1 MSFLDHCHMSH
12 RGRMQ
17 KHYKYTDG
25 FSDMSS
31 IGSFMDDT
39 DREVSNLT
47 DRAFRSLCI
56 GEEAIYND
64 SDFAVSPL
72 EHGLAFIDNV
82 QNKNPDIPKKSVKES
97 HTISFKSKEVEE
109 KSEVAVTFQQSVR
122 HFSKEAEH
130 GIKNDIATHL
140 SNGVSGSSCRPKKNI
155 SKVSSLIKAFDT
167 VENDCDSGINLDKK
181 QCILAATKND
191 RMHKERDFVSWDKS
205 ALLSIEKELSEFS
218 VAYQQNYMSSKKSD
232 EDDRKNKMYNLLPVR
247 NNLQSSDMIITHKSK
262 VDPNNTP
269 AISTKNKTS
278 KGKRLSFNNCFL
290 HSEYSP
296 FRSWKD
302 YKEFPFEKEDVE
314 DLLPTN
320 GIPKWY
326 DSPVYKE
333 LTAAHRTRT
342 PPNEDRKMLKHQ
354 KDDACITGCASFSA
368 LQKASMLEK
377 RSESEMGSTCPPW
390 RRTRNTIKNK
400 LSLPR
405 PCTVS
410 PFSEKSSRKE
420 DSHLA
425 FTKSAPTLQK
435 LHTVVDGQIPSFE
448 TPSFNISK
456 LLTPVIHA
464 RQDTE
469 TSEILQCV
477 LSPPTIDLTTSHEN
491 EFKAVAE
498 SKLRDSYKSMAS
510 SLLFNLKDNRKRVK
524 STYSPS
530 TFRSQE
536 VQERSKRTSN
546 QAVIPKNVPISVSSD
561 TPVNFST
568 PLQRTDITPSIAS
581 TLPTLNTQVTDKKD
595 AVCVSD
601 DYLTLSSPQTIS
613 EAANYKG
620 LSHVMQEGA
629 IHKTKSVE
637 SESSINN
644 GLYYC
649 PRLSEVTLRK
659 RPEYPSLKLYKKED
673 IAKEE
678 TKEIPASIKNP
689 LLSSSSQ
696 ENDNVEKHPA
706 IQNIGSFHKT
716 WPTPSFPLQES
727 SVKHNPDVWCKG
739 STDGRTKSS
748 KQSYLSLEGH
758 QQNYL
763 DHNLKDELTLRNG
776 NGSDEKVKNIAEE
789 TKKDIENM
797 ELQYYALSNH
807 ESERESEAESHP
819 TPMRNQS
826 TSPKEEHDLPLN
838 GVEERSW
845 VHCLIDDAMAYT
857 PVSSSNA
864 SSPSSVKGN
873 WLKAKDNAFLTS
885 PVIKSV
891 KAPLQKIFQEDVEI
905 NGLSESKSSPEKFEI
920 AKAYYEEYD
929 KDRVTA
935 KIPLTGEAPVTSE
948 GSVKGE
954 VSVTSEG
961 SVKGEAPVRSE
972 GSVKGEVPVTS
983 EGSIKGEAPVR
994 SEGSVKGEAPVR
1006 SEGSVKGEVPV
1017 RSEGSVKGEAPVR
1030 SEGSIKGE
1038 APVRSEGSV
1047 KGKVPVTSEGSF
1059 KGEAPVRNE
1068 GSVKGEAQVRSEGS
1082 VKGEAP
1088 VRSEGSIKGEAPVRS
1103 EGSVKGEVLVRSKGS
1118 IKGEA
1123 PVRSEGS
1130 VKGEAPVRSEGSV
1143 KGEAPVR
1150 SEGSVKGEAQV
1161 RSEGSVKGEVPVRSE
1176 GSIKGEAPVRS
1187 EGSVKG
1193 EVLVRSEGSVKGEVL
1208 VRSEGSVK
1216 GEAPVISK
1224 GSVKGEAPVRSEGS
1238 VKGEVPVTSEGS
1250 IKGEVSVRSEGSVKG
1265 EVPVTSEGSIKGEAP
1280 VRSEGSVKG
1289 EVSVRSEGSVK
1300 GEVPVTDE
1308 VECLIQLNSVR
1319 VEEGSQLTVNAKSED
1334 IESCAAS
1341 TLHIDEKVV
1350 SAVCTKEAEHL
1361 KDVSE
1366 ISDSI
1371 SSVSENKPLGKPP
1384 TVPPKTEKGLRR
1396 AKKLINRRKKAET
1409 KPKTKSTSQIEMKP
1423 VRAVSSV
1430 PSSPTHMSQSPIPM
1444 NSTPVPQPVHLEPK
1458 DVSPF
1463 PNIVT
1468 APLIQSFPVTQRKL
1482 LQDPESGQYFVVDMP
1497 VQVKTKTFF
1506 DPETGKYIQ
1515 LSIRSAEG
1523 GLSHASSLEV
1533 LNPPYVLYPGFL
1545 PLAVTSL
1552 PALRSSSEMSA
1563 PAALMDEQ
1571 GINELSEIWTQ
1582 DAINQKHNEESHPYI
1597 EPVYDSHNQLT
1608 DGSMYSEEKGS
1619 SSHRN
1624 LDIIPMSE
1632 LEDFAVESIL

>member
-1 MSFLDHCHMSH
+1 MSFLDNRHMSH

-25 FSDMSS
+25 FSDMSG

-72 EHGLAFIDNV
+72 ERSFIDNV
-82 QNKNPDIPKKSVKES
+82 QNKNPDILKKSVKER
-97 HTISFKSKEVEE
+97 HTVSIKSKEVEE
-109 KSEVAVTFQQSVR
+109 NSEVAVTFQQSVR
-122 HFSKEAEH
+122 HSSKEAEN

-140 SNGVSGSSCRPKKNI
+140 SNGVIGASCRPKKNI
-155 SKVSSLIKAFDT
+155 SKVSSLIKAFDI
-167 VENDCDSGINLDKK
+167 VENDCDSSINLDNK

-191 RMHKERDFVSWDKS
+191 RMHKESDFASWDKS

-232 EDDRKNKMYNLLPVR
+232 EDDRKKKMYNLLPAR
-247 NNLQSSDMIITHKSK
+247 NNLQSSDMIITHKST
-262 VDPNNTP
+262 VDPNNP
-269 AISTKNKTS
+269 P
-278 KGKRLSFNNCFL
+278 GKRLSFRNCFL

-302 YKEFPFEKEDVE
+302 YNEFPFEKEDVE

-333 LTAAHRTRT
+333 LTAAHRIRT

-354 KDDACITGCASFSA
+354 KDDVCITGCASSSV

-390 RRTRNTIKNK
+390 RRNRNMIKNK
-400 LSLPR
+400 HPLPR

-410 PFSEKSSRKE
+410 PFSEKCSRKE
-420 DSHLA
+420 DSNFS
-425 FTKSAPTLQK
+425 FTKSTPTLHK
-435 LHTVVDGQIPSFE
+435 VHTVVDGQI
-448 TPSFNISK
+448 PSFNISK

-469 TSEILQCV
+469 TSEILQSV
-477 LSPPTIDLTTSHEN
+477 LSPPIIDLTTSHEN

-530 TFRSQE
+530 TFRSHQI
-536 VQERSKRTSN
+536 QDRSKQTSN
-546 QAVIPKNVPISVSSD
+546 QEVIPKNVPISSDPPANSS
-561 TPVNFST
+561 TQ
-568 PLQRTDITPSIAS
+568 LQRTDITPSIAS
-581 TLPTLNTQVTDKKD
+581 TLQTLNTQIADKREA
-595 AVCVSD
+595 AVCISD
-601 DYLTLSSPQTIS
+601 DYLTLSSPQTIK
-613 EAANYKG
+613 EAANSKG

-629 IHKTKSVE
+629 IHKTRSVE

-649 PRLSEVTLRK
+649 PRSSEVTLRK

-673 IAKEE
+673 IVKEE
-678 TKEIPASIKNP
+678 TKEIPALTKNP
-689 LLSSSSQ
+689 PQSSSPQ
-696 ENDNVEKHPA
+696 ENDNVEKHTA
-706 IQNIGSFHKT
+706 IQNISSFHKT
-716 WPTPSFPLQES
+716 QTTPCFPLQES
-727 SVKHNPDVWCKG
+727 SVKHSPGVSCKG
-739 STDGRTKSS
+739 STDGRTKPS
-748 KQSYLSLEGH
+748 KQSYLSLEGR
-758 QQNYL
+758 QQSDL
-763 DHNLKDELTLRNG
+763 DHNLNEELTLRNG
-776 NGSDEKVKNIAEE
+776 NGNDEKSHKVKNTADE
-789 TKKDIENM
+789 TKKEIENI

-807 ESERESEAESHP
+807 ESERESEVESHP

-826 TSPKEEHDLPLN
+826 TSPKEEHDLPSN

-857 PVSSSNA
+857 PVSSSTA

-873 WLKAKDNAFLTS
+873 WFKVKDNTFRTS

-891 KAPLQKIFQEDVEI
+891 KAPLQKIFQEDVEV
-905 NGLSESKSSPEKFEI
+905 NGLSGSGSSPEKFEI

-929 KDRVTA
+929 KDRVTE

-954 VSVTSEG
+954 GSVTSEGSVKGEAPVTSEG

-983 EGSIKGEAPVR
+983 EGS
-994 SEGSVKGEAPVR
+994 VKGEAPVR
-1006 SEGSVKGEVPV
+1006 SEGSVKDEVPL
-1017 RSEGSVKGEAPVR
+1017 A
-1030 SEGSIKGE
+1030 
-1038 APVRSEGSV
+1038 
-1047 KGKVPVTSEGSF
+1047 
-1059 KGEAPVRNE
+1059 
-1068 GSVKGEAQVRSEGS
+1068 
-1082 VKGEAP
+1082 
-1088 VRSEGSIKGEAPVRS
+1088 
-1103 EGSVKGEVLVRSKGS
+1103 
-1118 IKGEA
+1118 
-1123 PVRSEGS
+1123 
-1130 VKGEAPVRSEGSV
+1130 
-1143 KGEAPVR
+1143 
-1150 SEGSVKGEAQV
+1150 
-1161 RSEGSVKGEVPVRSE
+1161 
-1176 GSIKGEAPVRS
+1176 
-1187 EGSVKG
+1187 
-1193 EVLVRSEGSVKGEVL
+1193 
-1208 VRSEGSVK
+1208 
-1216 GEAPVISK
+1216 
-1224 GSVKGEAPVRSEGS
+1224 
-1238 VKGEVPVTSEGS
+1238 
-1250 IKGEVSVRSEGSVKG
+1250 
-1265 EVPVTSEGSIKGEAP
+1265 
-1280 VRSEGSVKG
+1280 
-1289 EVSVRSEGSVK
+1289 
-1300 GEVPVTDE
+1300 DE

-1319 VEEGSQLTVNAKSED
+1319 VEEGSQLIVNAKSED

-1341 TLHIDEKVV
+1341 TVHIDEKVA
-1350 SAVCTKEAEHL
+1350 SAVCTEEEKHL

-1366 ISDSI
+1366 RSDSI

-1396 AKKLINRRKKAET
+1396 AKKLTNRRKKAET
-1409 KPKTKSTSQIEMKP
+1409 KPKTESTSQIEKKP
-1423 VRAVSSV
+1423 VRTVSSV
-1430 PSSPTHMSQSPIPM
+1430 PSSPTHMSPSPIPM
-1444 NSTPVPQPVHLEPK
+1444 NSTPVLQPVHLEPK
-1458 DVSPF
+1458 AASPV

-1468 APLIQSFPVTQRKL
+1468 APLIQSFPITQRKL

-1545 PLAVTSL
+1545 PLPVTSL
-1552 PALRSSSEMSA
+1552 PLRSSSEMSA
-1563 PAALMDEQ
+1563 PAALMDDQ
-1571 GINELSEIWTQ
+1571 GINELSEIWAQ
-1582 DAINQKHNEESHPYI
+1582 DAINQKYNEESHPYI

-1608 DGSMYSEEKGS
+1608 DGSMYSEEKEGS
-1619 SSHRN
+1619 SHKN

>member
-1 MSFLDHCHMSH
+1 MSFLDNRHMSH

-25 FSDMSS
+25 FSDMSG

-72 EHGLAFIDNV
+72 ERSFIDNV
-82 QNKNPDIPKKSVKES
+82 QNKNPDILKKSVKER
-97 HTISFKSKEVEE
+97 HTVSIKSKEVEE
-109 KSEVAVTFQQSVR
+109 NSEVAVTFQQSVR
-122 HFSKEAEH
+122 HSSKEAEN

-140 SNGVSGSSCRPKKNI
+140 SNGVIGASCRPKKNI
-155 SKVSSLIKAFDT
+155 SKVSSLIKAFDI
-167 VENDCDSGINLDKK
+167 VENDCDSSINLDNK

-191 RMHKERDFVSWDKS
+191 RMHKESDFASWDKS

-232 EDDRKNKMYNLLPVR
+232 EDDRKKKMYNLLPAR
-247 NNLQSSDMIITHKSK
+247 NNLQSSDMIITHKST
-262 VDPNNTP
+262 VDPNNPP
-269 AISTKNKTS
+269 AIPTKNKTGKTS
-278 KGKRLSFNNCFL
+278 KGKRLSFRNCFL

-302 YKEFPFEKEDVE
+302 YNEFPFEKEDVE

-333 LTAAHRTRT
+333 LTAAHRIRT

-354 KDDACITGCASFSA
+354 KDDVCITGCASSSV

-390 RRTRNTIKNK
+390 RRNRNMIKNK
-400 LSLPR
+400 HPLPR

-410 PFSEKSSRKE
+410 PFSEKCSRKE
-420 DSHLA
+420 DSNFS
-425 FTKSAPTLQK
+425 FTKSTPTLHK
-435 LHTVVDGQIPSFE
+435 VHTVVDGQI
-448 TPSFNISK
+448 PSFNISK

-469 TSEILQCV
+469 TSEILQSV
-477 LSPPTIDLTTSHEN
+477 LSPPIIDLTTSHEN

-530 TFRSQE
+530 TFRSHQI
-536 VQERSKRTSN
+536 QDRSKQTSN
-546 QAVIPKNVPISVSSD
+546 QEVIPKNVPISSDPPANSS
-561 TPVNFST
+561 TQ
-568 PLQRTDITPSIAS
+568 LQRTDITPSIAS
-581 TLPTLNTQVTDKKD
+581 TLQTLNTQIADKREA
-595 AVCVSD
+595 AVCISD
-601 DYLTLSSPQTIS
+601 DYLTLSSPQTIK
-613 EAANYKG
+613 EAANSKG

-629 IHKTKSVE
+629 IHKTRSVE

-649 PRLSEVTLRK
+649 PRSSEVTLRK

-673 IAKEE
+673 IVKEE
-678 TKEIPASIKNP
+678 TKEIPALTKNP
-689 LLSSSSQ
+689 PQSSSPQ
-696 ENDNVEKHPA
+696 ENDNVEKHTA
-706 IQNIGSFHKT
+706 IQNISSFHKT
-716 WPTPSFPLQES
+716 QTTPCFPLQES
-727 SVKHNPDVWCKG
+727 SVKHSPGVSCKG
-739 STDGRTKSS
+739 STDGRTKPS
-748 KQSYLSLEGH
+748 KQSYLSLEGR
-758 QQNYL
+758 QQSDL
-763 DHNLKDELTLRNG
+763 DHNLNEELTLRNG
-776 NGSDEKVKNIAEE
+776 NGNDEKSHKVKNTADE
-789 TKKDIENM
+789 TKKEIENI

-807 ESERESEAESHP
+807 ESERESEVESHP

-826 TSPKEEHDLPLN
+826 TSPKEEHDLPSN

-857 PVSSSNA
+857 PVSSSTA

-873 WLKAKDNAFLTS
+873 WFKVKDNTFRTS

-891 KAPLQKIFQEDVEI
+891 KAPLQKIFQEDVEV
-905 NGLSESKSSPEKFEI
+905 NGLSGSGSSPEKFEI

-929 KDRVTA
+929 KDRVTE

-954 VSVTSEG
+954 VPVTSEGSVKGEVPVTSEGSVKGEAPVTSEG

-983 EGSIKGEAPVR
+983 EGSV
-994 SEGSVKGEAPVR
+994 
-1006 SEGSVKGEVPV
+1006 
-1017 RSEGSVKGEAPVR
+1017 
-1030 SEGSIKGE
+1030 
-1038 APVRSEGSV
+1038 
-1047 KGKVPVTSEGSF
+1047 
-1059 KGEAPVRNE
+1059 
-1068 GSVKGEAQVRSEGS
+1068 
-1082 VKGEAP
+1082 
-1088 VRSEGSIKGEAPVRS
+1088 
-1103 EGSVKGEVLVRSKGS
+1103 
-1118 IKGEA
+1118 KGEA

-1150 SEGSVKGEAQV
+1150 SEGSVKGEA
-1161 RSEGSVKGEVPVRSE
+1161 PVRSE
-1176 GSIKGEAPVRS
+1176 GL
-1187 EGSVKG
+1187 VKD
-1193 EVLVRSEGSVKGEVL
+1193 EVP

-1216 GEAPVISK
+1216 GEAPVRSE
-1224 GSVKGEAPVRSEGS
+1224 GLVKDEVPVRSEGS
-1238 VKGEVPVTSEGS
+1238 VKDEVPL
-1250 IKGEVSVRSEGSVKG
+1250 
-1265 EVPVTSEGSIKGEAP
+1265 A
-1280 VRSEGSVKG
+1280 
-1289 EVSVRSEGSVK
+1289 
-1300 GEVPVTDE
+1300 DE

-1319 VEEGSQLTVNAKSED
+1319 VEEGSQLIVNAKSED

-1341 TLHIDEKVV
+1341 TVHIDEKVA
-1350 SAVCTKEAEHL
+1350 SAVCTEEEKHL

-1366 ISDSI
+1366 RSDSI

-1396 AKKLINRRKKAET
+1396 AKKLTNRRKKAET
-1409 KPKTKSTSQIEMKP
+1409 KPKTESTSQIEKKP
-1423 VRAVSSV
+1423 VRTVSSV
-1430 PSSPTHMSQSPIPM
+1430 PSSPTHMSPSPIPM
-1444 NSTPVPQPVHLEPK
+1444 NSTPVLQPVHLEPK
-1458 DVSPF
+1458 AASPV

-1468 APLIQSFPVTQRKL
+1468 APLIQSFPITQRKL

-1545 PLAVTSL
+1545 PLPVTSL
-1552 PALRSSSEMSA
+1552 PLRSSSEMSA
-1563 PAALMDEQ
+1563 PAALMDDQ
-1571 GINELSEIWTQ
+1571 GINELSEIWAQ
-1582 DAINQKHNEESHPYI
+1582 DAINQKYNEESHPYI

-1608 DGSMYSEEKGS
+1608 DGSMYSEEKEGS
-1619 SSHRN
+1619 SHKN

>member
-1 MSFLDHCHMSH
+1 MSFLDHCHMTH
-12 RGRMQ
+12 KRTMQ
-17 KHYKYTDG
+17 KHHKYTDG

-72 EHGLAFIDNV
+72 ERSLAFIDNA
-82 QNKNPDIPKKSVKES
+82 QNPDILKKES
-97 HTISFKSKEVEE
+97 HTIRIKSKEVEE
-109 KSEVAVTFQQSVR
+109 KSEVAVTFQKSVR
-122 HFSKEAEH
+122 HSSKQAEN
-130 GIKNDIATHL
+130 GFKNDIATHL
-140 SNGVSGSSCRPKKNI
+140 SNGVIGASCRPKKNI
-155 SKVSSLIKAFDT
+155 SNVSSLINASDT
-167 VENDCDSGINLDKK
+167 VENDGDSSINLGNK

-191 RMHKERDFVSWDKS
+191 RMHKESDFASWDKS

-218 VAYQQNYMSSKKSD
+218 LAYQQNYMLSKKSD
-232 EDDRKNKMYNLLPVR
+232 EDNRKKTIDNLLPGR
-247 NNLQSSDMIITHKSK
+247 NNLQSSNMIITHKSN
-262 VDPNNTP
+262 VDPNNPP
-269 AISTKNKTS
+269 AIPTKNKTSNTS
-278 KGKRLSFNNCFL
+278 KGKRLSFRNCFL

-302 YKEFPFEKEDVE
+302 YNEFPFEKEEVE
-314 DLLPTN
+314 LLPTN

-326 DSPVYKE
+326 DSPDYKE
-333 LTAAHRTRT
+333 LTAAHRNRT
-342 PPNEDRKMLKHQ
+342 LPIEDRKMRKHQ
-354 KDDACITGCASFSA
+354 KDDVSLTGSASSSL
-368 LQKASMLEK
+368 LQEASMFEK
-377 RSESEMGSTCPPW
+377 ISESEMGSTCPPW

-400 LSLPR
+400 LPLPH

-420 DSHLA
+420 DSNFS
-425 FTKSAPTLQK
+425 FTKPTSTLQK
-435 LHTVVDGQIPSFE
+435 VRTVVDGQIPSIE

-477 LSPPTIDLTTSHEN
+477 LSPPTTDLTTSHEN

-530 TFRSQE
+530 AFRSHE
-536 VQERSKRTSN
+536 VQDRSKQTSN
-546 QAVIPKNVPISVSSD
+546 QEVIPKNVPFTSDPPANSS
-561 TPVNFST
+561 TQ
-568 PLQRTDITPSIAS
+568 LQRTDISPSIAS
-581 TLPTLNTQVTDKKD
+581 TLQTLNTQVADNKEA
-595 AVCVSD
+595 AVCISD
-601 DYLTLSSPQTIS
+601 DYLTLSSPQTIK

-620 LSHVMQEGA
+620 LSHVIREGA
-629 IHKTKSVE
+629 VHKTKSVE

-644 GLYYC
+644 DLDMMPC
-649 PRLSEVTLRK
+649 PRSSEVTLRK
-659 RPEYPSLKLYKKED
+659 RPDYPSLKLYKKED
-673 IAKEE
+673 IVKEE

-689 LLSSSSQ
+689 PQSSSPQ
-696 ENDNVEKHPA
+696 ENDNVEKHTA
-706 IQNIGSFHKT
+706 IQNISSFHKT
-716 WPTPSFPLQES
+716 RTTPSFPLQES
-727 SVKHNPDVWCKG
+727 SVKHNPGVSCKG
-739 STDGRTKSS
+739 STGGRTKPS
-748 KQSYLSLEGH
+748 KQSYLSLKGH
-758 QQNYL
+758 HQNDL
-763 DHNLKDELTLRNG
+763 DYNLNEELALRNG
-776 NGSDEKVKNIAEE
+776 NGSDEKVKNTAEE
-789 TKKDIENM
+789 TKKDIENT

-807 ESERESEAESHP
+807 ESKRESEAESHP
-819 TPMRNQS
+819 SPMRNQS
-826 TSPKEEHDLPLN
+826 TSPKEEHDLPSN

-845 VHCLIDDAMAYT
+845 VHCLIDDAMGYT

-873 WLKAKDNAFLTS
+873 LFKVKDNTFRTS

-891 KAPLQKIFQEDVEI
+891 KAPLQKTFQEDVEM
-905 NGLSESKSSPEKFEI
+905 NGLSRSGSSPEKFEI
-920 AKAYYEEYD
+920 AKAYFEEYD
-929 KDRVTA
+929 KDRVTE
-935 KIPLTGEAPVTSE
+935 KIPLTGEALVTSE

-954 VSVTSEG
+954 APVRHEGSVKGEVPFRSESTVKGEAPVRREG

-972 GSVKGEVPVTS
+972 GSVKGE
-983 EGSIKGEAPVR
+983 APDR

-1006 SEGSVKGEVPV
+1006 HEGSVKGEVPF
-1017 RSEGSVKGEAPVR
+1017 RSESTVKGEAPVR
-1030 SEGSIKGE
+1030 
-1038 APVRSEGSV
+1038 REGSV
-1047 KGKVPVTSEGSF
+1047 
-1059 KGEAPVRNE
+1059 
-1068 GSVKGEAQVRSEGS
+1068 
-1082 VKGEAP
+1082 
-1088 VRSEGSIKGEAPVRS
+1088 
-1103 EGSVKGEVLVRSKGS
+1103 
-1118 IKGEA
+1118 KGEA

-1150 SEGSVKGEAQV
+1150 SEGSF
-1161 RSEGSVKGEVPVRSE
+1161 KGEVPFRSK
-1176 GSIKGEAPVRS
+1176 STVKSEAPVR
-1187 EGSVKG
+1187 
-1193 EVLVRSEGSVKGEVL
+1193 R
-1208 VRSEGSVK
+1208 
-1216 GEAPVISK
+1216 K

-1238 VKGEVPVTSEGS
+1238 VKGEVPF
-1250 IKGEVSVRSEGSVKG
+1250 RSKSTV
-1265 EVPVTSEGSIKGEAP
+1265 KGEAP
-1280 VRSEGSVKG
+1280 VRRKGSVK
-1289 EVSVRSEGSVK
+1289 
-1300 GEVPVTDE
+1300 DE

-1319 VEEGSQLTVNAKSED
+1319 VEEESQLIVNTKSED

-1341 TLHIDEKVV
+1341 TVHIDEKVAR
-1350 SAVCTKEAEHL
+1350 AVCTKEAEHS

-1366 ISDSI
+1366 RSDSL
-1371 SSVSENKPLGKPP
+1371 SNVSENKPLGKPP

-1396 AKKLINRRKKAET
+1396 AKKLTNRRKKAET
-1409 KPKTKSTSQIEMKP
+1409 KPKTESTSQIEKKP
-1423 VRAVSSV
+1423 VRTVSSV

-1458 DVSPF
+1458 DVSPV

-1468 APLIQSFPVTQRKL
+1468 TPLIQSFPITQRKL

-1533 LNPPYVLYPGFL
+1533 LNPPYVVYPGFL
-1545 PLAVTSL
+1545 PLPVTSL

-1563 PAALMDEQ
+1563 PAALMDDH
-1571 GINELSEIWTQ
+1571 GINDRSEIWTQ

-1597 EPVYDSHNQLT
+1597 EPVCDSHNQLT
-1608 DGSMYSEEKGS
+1608 DGSMHSEEKES
-1619 SSHRN
+1619 SSPRN

>member
-1 MSFLDHCHMSH
+1 MSFLDNRHMSH

-25 FSDMSS
+25 FNDMSS

-72 EHGLAFIDNV
+72 ERSFIDNV
-82 QNKNPDIPKKSVKES
+82 QNKNPDILKKSVKER
-97 HTISFKSKEVEE
+97 HTAGIKTKEVEE
-109 KSEVAVTFQQSVR
+109 NSEVAVTFQQSVR
-122 HFSKEAEH
+122 HSSKKAEN

-140 SNGVSGSSCRPKKNI
+140 SNGVIGASCRPKKNI
-155 SKVSSLIKAFDT
+155 SKVSSLIKAFDI
-167 VENDCDSGINLDKK
+167 VENDCDSNINLDNK

-191 RMHKERDFVSWDKS
+191 RMHKESDFASWDKS

-218 VAYQQNYMSSKKSD
+218 VAYQQNCMSSKKSD
-232 EDDRKNKMYNLLPVR
+232 EDDRKKKMYNLLPAS
-247 NNLQSSDMIITHKSK
+247 NNLQSSDMIITHKST
-262 VDPNNTP
+262 VDPNNP
-269 AISTKNKTS
+269 PE
-278 KGKRLSFNNCFL
+278 KRLSFRNCFL

-296 FRSWKD
+296 FKSWKD
-302 YKEFPFEKEDVE
+302 YNEFPFEKEDVE

-333 LTAAHRTRT
+333 LTAAHRIRT

-354 KDDACITGCASFSA
+354 KDDACITGCASSSV

-390 RRTRNTIKNK
+390 RRNRNMIKNK

-410 PFSEKSSRKE
+410 PFSEKCSRKE
-420 DSHLA
+420 DGNFS
-425 FTKSAPTLQK
+425 FTKSTPTRHK
-435 LHTVVDGQIPSFE
+435 VHTVVDGQI
-448 TPSFNISK
+448 PSFNISK
-456 LLTPVIHA
+456 LLTPVIPA

-469 TSEILQCV
+469 TSEILQSV
-477 LSPPTIDLTTSHEN
+477 LSPPIIDLTTSHEN

-530 TFRSQE
+530 AFRSHQ
-536 VQERSKRTSN
+536 VQDRSKQTSN
-546 QAVIPKNVPISVSSD
+546 QEVIPKNVPISSDPPANSS
-561 TPVNFST
+561 TQ
-568 PLQRTDITPSIAS
+568 LQRTDITPSIAS
-581 TLPTLNTQVTDKKD
+581 TLQTLNTQIADKREA
-595 AVCVSD
+595 AVCISD
-601 DYLTLSSPQTIS
+601 DYLTLSSPQTIK
-613 EAANYKG
+613 EAANSKG

-629 IHKTKSVE
+629 IHKTRFVE

-649 PRLSEVTLRK
+649 PRSSEVTLRK

-673 IAKEE
+673 IVKEE
-678 TKEIPASIKNP
+678 TKEIPVLIKKP
-689 LLSSSSQ
+689 PQSSSPQ
-696 ENDNVEKHPA
+696 ENDNVEKHTA
-706 IQNIGSFHKT
+706 IQNISSFHKT
-716 WPTPSFPLQES
+716 QTTPSFPLQES
-727 SVKHNPDVWCKG
+727 SVKHSPGISCKG
-739 STDGRTKSS
+739 STDGRTKPS

-758 QQNYL
+758 RQSDL

-776 NGSDEKVKNIAEE
+776 NGNDEKSHKVKNTADE
-789 TKKDIENM
+789 TKKEIENI

-807 ESERESEAESHP
+807 ESERESEVESHP

-857 PVSSSNA
+857 PVSSSTA

-873 WLKAKDNAFLTS
+873 WFKVKDNTFRTS

-891 KAPLQKIFQEDVEI
+891 KAPLQKIFQEDVEV
-905 NGLSESKSSPEKFEI
+905 NGLSGSGSSPEEFEI

-929 KDRVTA
+929 KDRVTEE
-935 KIPLTGEAPVTSE
+935 IPLTGEAPVTSE

-954 VSVTSEG
+954 G
-961 SVKGEAPVRSE
+961 SIRSE
-972 GSVKGEVPVTS
+972 GSV
-983 EGSIKGEAPVR
+983 
-994 SEGSVKGEAPVR
+994 
-1006 SEGSVKGEVPV
+1006 
-1017 RSEGSVKGEAPVR
+1017 
-1030 SEGSIKGE
+1030 
-1038 APVRSEGSV
+1038 
-1047 KGKVPVTSEGSF
+1047 
-1059 KGEAPVRNE
+1059 
-1068 GSVKGEAQVRSEGS
+1068 
-1082 VKGEAP
+1082 
-1088 VRSEGSIKGEAPVRS
+1088 
-1103 EGSVKGEVLVRSKGS
+1103 
-1118 IKGEA
+1118 KGEA

-1150 SEGSVKGEAQV
+1150 SEGSVKGEA
-1161 RSEGSVKGEVPVRSE
+1161 PVRSE
-1176 GSIKGEAPVRS
+1176 G
-1187 EGSVKG
+1187 
-1193 EVLVRSEGSVKGEVL
+1193 L
-1208 VRSEGSVK
+1208 VK
-1216 GEAPVISK
+1216 GEA
-1224 GSVKGEAPVRSEGS
+1224 
-1238 VKGEVPVTSEGS
+1238 
-1250 IKGEVSVRSEGSVKG
+1250 
-1265 EVPVTSEGSIKGEAP
+1265 
-1280 VRSEGSVKG
+1280 
-1289 EVSVRSEGSVK
+1289 
-1300 GEVPVTDE
+1300 PVTDE

-1319 VEEGSQLTVNAKSED
+1319 VEEGSQLIVNAKSED

-1341 TLHIDEKVV
+1341 TVHIDEKVA
-1350 SAVCTKEAEHL
+1350 SAVCTEEAEHL

-1366 ISDSI
+1366 MTDSI
-1371 SSVSENKPLGKPP
+1371 SSISENKPLGKPP

-1396 AKKLINRRKKAET
+1396 AKKLTNRRKKAET
-1409 KPKTKSTSQIEMKP
+1409 KPKTESTSRIEKKP
-1423 VRAVSSV
+1423 VRTVASV
-1430 PSSPTHMSQSPIPM
+1430 PSSPTHMSPSPIPM
-1444 NSTPVPQPVHLEPK
+1444 NSTPVPQPVQPK
-1458 DVSPF
+1458 AVSPV

-1468 APLIQSFPVTQRKL
+1468 APLIQSFPITQRKL

-1545 PLAVTSL
+1545 PLPVTSL
-1552 PALRSSSEMSA
+1552 PLRSSSEMSA
-1563 PAALMDEQ
+1563 PAALMDDQ

-1582 DAINQKHNEESHPYI
+1582 DVINQKYNEESHPYI

-1608 DGSMYSEEKGS
+1608 GGSMYSEEKED
-1619 SSHRN
+1619 SSHKN